1 MMGFAY
7 PFFKSMDHKSPVYTT
22 VLVKQLY
29 CLFQLLVIEL
39 RKTGKEESK
48 EIVITGY

>member
-1 MMGFAY
+1 MGFAY
-7 PFFKSMDHKSPVYTT
+7 PFFKSMDHKSLVYTT

-48 EIVITGY
+48 ERVIPGY